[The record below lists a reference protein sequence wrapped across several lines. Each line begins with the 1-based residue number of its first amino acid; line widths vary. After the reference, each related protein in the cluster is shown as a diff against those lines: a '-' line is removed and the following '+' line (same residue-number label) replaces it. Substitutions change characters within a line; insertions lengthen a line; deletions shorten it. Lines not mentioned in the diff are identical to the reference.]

1 MRILSLLLLPFIAA
15 ALLSA
20 SAAEA
25 ILSTTTSLTSASEG
39 SPVVIPGRYFDF
51 VSRINGVAYRIY
63 LGAPAAQGDAPLPV
77 LYLLDGDGAFR
88 AAQRAVREG
97 SVVVGIGYPGETGRN
112 RDYTP
117 IGDASRPEGGGVNL
131 FWRVVLEEV
140 VPFIE
145 SRHRIDPARRAVF
158 GNSLGGLAVLT
169 VLFRRPNAFT
179 DYIISSPSIWV
190 GNRAILADESAFS
203 VMAKRGEVS
212 ARVLILSAGDE
223 QYLGGGPEKRAKA
236 DTKDENRMIENA
248 SELAERL
255 AVLNP
260 EKLKVVRQIIPD
272 EVHASSSAAG
282 LNRAISFVRPAK
294 NRKQTISPEQPN
306 GATKK

>member
-1 MRILSLLLLPFIAA
+1 
-15 ALLSA
+15 
-20 SAAEA
+20 
-25 ILSTTTSLTSASEG
+25 
-39 SPVVIPGRYFDF
+39 VVIPGRYFDF
-51 VSRINGVAYRIY
+51 VSRINGVAYRIL
-63 LGAPAAQGDAPLPV
+63 LGAPAAERDAPLPV
-77 LYLLDGDGAFR
+77 LYLLDGERAFP

-97 SVVVGIGYPGETGRN
+97 SVVVGIGYPRETGRN

-117 IGDASRPEGGGVNL
+117 VGGASRPEGGGVNL

-140 VPFIE
+140 VPFVE

-169 VLFRRPNAFT
+169 VLFRQPNAFT
-179 DYIISSPSIWV
+179 DYVISSPSIWV

-203 VMAKRGEVS
+203 SMVKRGEVS
-212 ARVLILSAGDE
+212 ARVLILSASDE
-223 QYLGGGPEKRAKA
+223 QYLGGGPEKRARA

-272 EVHASSSAAG
+272 EVHATSSMAG
-282 LNRAISFVRPAK
+282 LNRAMSFVRPTTTGK
-294 NRKQTISPEQPN
+294 PPVSPEQPN
-306 GATKK
+306 GSAR